1 MCILVSE
8 AEAKPEII
16 CNKIFQVSF
25 KLCEHVLIEGKICYL
40 NEFRKWLMMVGEI
53 ANSIVNMASCRT
65 STIISSSRPGRRV
78 VNNIVT

>member
-1 MCILVSE
+1 MILVSE
-8 AEAKPEII
+8 VKSEIM
-16 CNKIFQVSF
+16 CAKIFQVSF
-25 KLCEHVLIEGKICYL
+25 KLREHVLIEGKICYL